1 MIIEYIDQHSK
12 YLKDV
17 IDLGS
22 KSSNT
27 LGFMPV
33 GGFIDH
39 AKKRWILIAHEDDK
53 LLGYLLFRLGIK
65 TSKISITHL
74 CVKPEHRGTGVSKKL
89 LNELKSKYYNSF
101 AGIVLSCR
109 KDYIEPNK
117 LWKNYGFVN
126 KREVRSRSVDEH
138 YLIKWWYDFNQ
149 ADLFNYTDQNSQI
162 LRVLLDAN
170 IIIKLRDNTSDEHY
184 EVKALLAD
192 WLSDEVEYYFA
203 PEFYNEIGRDKNRLR
218 AETTRKFI
226 EISFKEARLNRE
238 EIPSIIEDL
247 KSNLPG
253 KTENDKSDRIQL
265 AECIA
270 AGIEY
275 FITGDGPILAKRTEI
290 QNKYDITILDPLEFI
305 LEIDKLTS
313 KSSYNPSS
321 LAGAIQTTQKAE
333 NKEIEKLLD
342 KFCLKRFSESKNSFK
357 KKVNKVLQNLKTG
370 NIKTVTCPVNG
381 DLAFWG
387 YFFQPKGVEV
397 PFFRFVESNLNMTLF
412 SQLIS
417 EIINLAVLNGKPFIE
432 ISDDYFHKYQEQ
444 ILSDLGF
451 IKLEG
456 SWRKIAL
463 KGLIKS
469 TELIEKYPFVVDY
482 LGLDILNKTFQLEN
496 NELKTKLLLEMERK
510 LYPLKFSDLDLPCYI
525 IPIKPFWASQ
535 LFDKYISISIIF
547 GAKPEKIWNR
557 ENVYYRNIKP
567 VTEKAPARIL
577 WYASSAKGF
586 IRQKAIIGVSYLDDV
601 SVDLVKKQYNEF
613 KKYGIYEWNDL
624 YKLAHKNIENS
635 VKALKFS
642 DTEVFEKIVPLRKIT
657 EILLSN
663 NRKRNTFTSPLEV
676 NNTVFNDVYILS
688 LE

>member
-1 MIIEYIDQHSK
+1 MKIEFIDQNSK

-17 IDLGS
+17 IELGS
-22 KSSNT
+22 KSSST
-27 LGFMPV
+27 LGFMPI

-39 AKKRWILIAHEDDK
+39 AKKKWILIAHKDEE

-74 CVKPEHRGTGVSKKL
+74 CVKPEHRGTGISKRL
-89 LNELKSKYYNSF
+89 LDSLKSKYYNSF

-109 KDYIEPNK
+109 KDYVEPNR

-126 KREVRSRSVDEH
+126 KREVRSRSLDEH

-170 IIIKLRDNTSDEHY
+170 IIIKLRDNNSAEHE

-192 WLSDEVEYYFA
+192 WLSDEVEYYYA
-203 PEFYNEIGRDKNRLR
+203 PESYNEIGRDKNRER
-218 AETTRKFI
+218 AETTRKFV
-226 EISFKEARLNRE
+226 ENSFKEARLNKE
-238 EIPSIIEDL
+238 ELPAIIEEL
-247 KSNLPG
+247 KCHLLG
-253 KTENDKSDRIQL
+253 KTENDQSDRTQL

-275 FITGDGPILAKRTEI
+275 FITGDGPILSKRSEI
-290 QNKYDITILDPLEFI
+290 QTKYNLKILNPLEFI
-305 LEIDKLTS
+305 LELDKATS
-313 KSSYNPSS
+313 NISYNPSS
-321 LAGAIQTTQKAE
+321 LAGAIQTTQKAD

-342 KFCLKRFSESKNSFK
+342 KFCHKRYSESKYNFK
-357 KKVNKVLQNLKTG
+357 KEVNKVLQNLKTG
-370 NIKTVTCPVNG
+370 SIKTVTCPVNG

-387 YFFQPKGVEV
+387 YTLQPNTVEV
-397 PFFRFVESNLNMTLF
+397 PFLRVVENNLSMTLF
-412 SQLIS
+412 SQLVT
-417 EIINLAVLNGKPFIE
+417 EIVGIAVLNGKLFIE
-432 ISDDYFHKYQEQ
+432 ISDNYFYNYQEQ
-444 ILSDLGF
+444 IFSDLGF
-451 IKLEG
+451 IKIG
-456 SWRKIAL
+456 NTWRKIAL

-469 TELIEKYPFVVDY
+469 TELVEKYPFVVDY
-482 LGLDILNKTFQLEN
+482 FGLEILNKTIQLESS
-496 NELKTKLLLEMERK
+496 ELKTKLLFEIERK
-510 LYPLKFSDLDLPCYI
+510 LYPLKFSDLELPCYI

-535 LFDKYISISIIF
+535 LFDKYTSSSIIF
-547 GAKPEKIWNR
+547 GANPEKIWNR

-567 VTEKAPARIL
+567 VSEKVPARIL

-586 IRQKAIIGVSYLDDV
+586 LRQKAIIGVSYLDEV
-601 SVDLVKKQYNEF
+601 SVDLVKKQYSEY
-613 KKYGIYEWNDL
+613 KKYGTYEWNDL
-624 YKLAHKNIENS
+624 YKLAHKNIGNP

-642 DTEVFEKIVPLRKIT
+642 DTEVFEKIIPLAKIT

-676 NNTVFNDVYILS
+676 NKAVFNDVYVLS

>member
-1 MIIEYIDQHSK
+1 MKIQFIDQNSK
-12 YLKDV
+12 YLKEV

-22 KSSNT
+22 KNSTT

-39 AKKRWILIAHEDDK
+39 AKKKWILIAQKDDE

-74 CVKPEHRGTGVSKKL
+74 CVKPEHRGSGISKRL
-89 LNELKSKYYNSF
+89 LDELKNKYYNSF
-101 AGIVLSCR
+101 AGIALSCR

-117 LWKNYGFVN
+117 LWNNYGFVN

-149 ADLFNYTDQNSQI
+149 ADLFNYTVQNSQI

-170 IIIKLRDNTSDEHY
+170 IIIKLRDNNIAEHE

-203 PEFYNEIGRDKNRLR
+203 PEFYNEIGRDKNRAR
-218 AETTRKFI
+218 AETTRKFV
-226 EISFKEARLNRE
+226 EISFKEARLNKE
-238 EIPSIIEDL
+238 DLPTIIEDL
-247 KSNLPG
+247 KCNLTG
-253 KTENDKSDRIQL
+253 KTENDQSDRKQL

-270 AGIEY
+270 AGVEY
-275 FITGDGPILAKRTEI
+275 FITGDGPILSKRAEI
-290 QNKYDITILDPLEFI
+290 QAKYDLKIRNPLEFI
-305 LEIDKLTS
+305 LEIDKVTS
-313 KSSYNPSS
+313 NSSYNPSS
-321 LAGAIQTTQKAE
+321 LAGAIQTTQRAD
-333 NKEIEKLLD
+333 NKEIEMLLD
-342 KFCLKRFSESKNSFK
+342 KFCHKRYSESKHHFK
-357 KKVNKVLQNLKTG
+357 KKVNKVLQNLKIG
-370 NIKTVTCPVNG
+370 NIKTVTCPENG
-381 DLAFWG
+381 ELAFWG
-387 YFFQPKGVEV
+387 YILQSKTVEV
-397 PFFRFVESNLNMTLF
+397 PFFRFTENNLTFTLF

-417 EIINLAVLNGKPFIE
+417 EIITLAVKNEKPFIE
-432 ISDDYFHKYQEQ
+432 ISDIFFHKYQEQ

-456 SWRKIAL
+456 TWRKIAL

-469 TELIEKYPFVVDY
+469 TELIERYPFVVDY
-482 LGLDILNKTFQLEN
+482 FGLEILNKTIQLEN
-496 NELKTKLLLEMERK
+496 SELKTKLLLEIERK
-510 LYPLKFSDLDLPCYI
+510 LYPLKFSDLELPCYI

-535 LFDKYISISIIF
+535 LFDKYISNSIVF

-567 VTEKAPARIL
+567 VTEKFPARIL

-586 IRQKAIIGVSYLDDV
+586 LRQKAIIGVSYLDDV
-601 SVDLVKKQYNEF
+601 AIDLVKKQFNEF
-613 KKYGIYEWNDL
+613 KKYGIYEWSDL
-624 YKLAHKNIENS
+624 YKLAHKNIENP

-642 DTEVFEKIVPLRKIT
+642 DTEVFENIIPLYKIT
-657 EILLSN
+657 EILLFN

-676 NNTVFNDVYILS
+676 NNLVFNDVYNLS